1 GELPHWPAPPAE
13 AGGARGALLPEAA
26 ALDRLRRSMS
36 QAGIH
41 ARPEGHWMAAEHT
54 FSHIVWTL
62 QVYRCREEAALPLA
76 AEGRAM
82 YGAAPAERGDS
93 PLDADA
99 EAAHAERVAAA
110 LGIQPAED
118 APLALFDSGDAAA
131 DAADSGAQRWISRE
145 DMKNYAFP
153 NVFLK
158 LLNSYF
164 DEQET

>member
-1 GELPHWPAPPAE
+1 MPGL
-13 AGGARGALLPEAA
+13 RGTGW
-26 ALDRLRRSMS
+26 LRS
-36 QAGIH
+36 IH
-41 ARPEGHWMAAEHT
+41 S
-54 FSHIVWTL
+54 SHIVWTL

-76 AEGRAM
+76 AESRAV
-82 YGAAPAERGDS
+82 YGAAPAGRGDS
-93 PLDADA
+93 PLGA

-110 LGIQPAED
+110 LGAQPAED

-164 DEQET
+164 DEQGM